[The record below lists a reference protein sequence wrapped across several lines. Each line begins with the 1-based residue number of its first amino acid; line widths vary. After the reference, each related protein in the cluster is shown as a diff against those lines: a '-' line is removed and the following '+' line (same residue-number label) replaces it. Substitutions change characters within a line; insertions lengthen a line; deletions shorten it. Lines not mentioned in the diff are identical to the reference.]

1 MRKQWPGSSM
11 STEHQALASLRT
23 SCIPHSRGLTFDL
36 AFPRASK
43 AVRGPWKSASPGVGP
58 GTCRSPSWGRWSV
71 EKMPSVSVGCSL
83 LEIISLRPQ
92 NAVWEQLGQLRI
104 PGGNSVWTQ
113 TGRRKGDLA
122 SCCLPLPEPFL
133 ASSLHGCGG
142 RAATLAEQLRC
153 LTLHS
158 LCPFRLI

>member
-11 STEHQALASLRT
+11 STEHRALASLRT
-23 SCIPHSRGLTFDL
+23 SCIPHSRGLTFGL
-36 AFPRASK
+36 VSLGAS
-43 AVRGPWKSASPGVGP
+43 VRGPWKSASPGGGP

-83 LEIISLRPQ
+83 PEIVSLRPQ
-92 NAVWEQLGQLRI
+92 NAVREQLGQLRI
-104 PGGNSVWTQ
+104 TGGYSVWTQ

-142 RAATLAEQLRC
+142 LAATLAEQLRC
-153 LTLHS
+153 LTLHL